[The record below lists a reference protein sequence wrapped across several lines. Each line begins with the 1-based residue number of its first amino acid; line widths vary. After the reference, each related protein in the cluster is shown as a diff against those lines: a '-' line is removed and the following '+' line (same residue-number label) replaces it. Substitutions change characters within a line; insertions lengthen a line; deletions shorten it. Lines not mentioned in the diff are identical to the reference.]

1 MLPIRPVRRLQSYE
15 EHLDF
20 YRYSATAITRRAQ
33 SPYAHMRRKAA
44 SFPYAK
50 EADIEAAERFAVA
63 LAMVLAGSATLKGLA
78 EQLADPTASQAL
90 NRRAV
95 ENGNPEAVHVKAE
108 PGAPVAEYT
117 LEIRRLAAPQIS
129 RTAYFT
135 PDAPTTIR
143 HGLNRL
149 VLATRQD
156 NKELQWLSGENMS
169 HKTALTWLKNS
180 INAADRK
187 VRASLEKDPETGRI
201 RLVLEAAASGADG
214 AFFLQ
219 DLEGNMASATGL
231 LIKDQTAADAQF
243 RINGGDW
250 QFVSDNRV
258 ILLPALGLQLQLL
271 SATTSPAV
279 FSVAPDW
286 DHIREKLLQ
295 LNTAMD
301 VLEQRLAQSADYLN
315 PRFHREL
322 LRLRE
327 TFPREEELRDSG
339 QLAELAALL
348 TGGHGLIPGLLALIR
363 EMESVPAEELLNR
376 DNSRYKRYAN
386 YLASREWY
394 SQLPHQGLLL
404 NRFL

>member
-1 MLPIRPVRRLQSYE
+1 MLPIRPVRRLKSYE

-20 YRYSATAITRRAQ
+20 YRYSTAAAARRSQ
-33 SPYAHMRRKAA
+33 SPYPHMRRKAA

-63 LAMVLAGSATLKGLA
+63 LAMVLAAAASLRGLA
-78 EQLADPTASQAL
+78 EQLADPAASQAL
-90 NRRAV
+90 SRRTV
-95 ENGNPEAVHVKAE
+95 DNSNPEAFHVKAE
-108 PGAPVAEYT
+108 PGAPVGDYT

-129 RTAYFT
+129 RTAFFA

-143 HGLNRL
+143 HGVNRL
-149 VLATRQD
+149 VLAARQG
-156 NKELQWLSGENMS
+156 NKELEWLSGEGMS
-169 HKTALTWLKNS
+169 HKAALTWLKNTLNS
-180 INAADRK
+180 DSGT

-219 DLEGNMASATGL
+219 DLEGNMAAATGL

-243 RINGGDW
+243 RINGQNW
-250 QFVSDNRV
+250 MFAADNR
-258 ILLPALGLQLQLL
+258 IPLPALGLQLQLL
-271 SATTSPAV
+271 SATSGPLAFTVS
-279 FSVAPDW
+279 PDW

-295 LNTAMD
+295 LNGAMD
-301 VLEQRLAQSADYLN
+301 VLEQRLAQSADDLN
-315 PRFHREL
+315 PRFHREW

-327 TFPREEELRDSG
+327 TFPLEEELRDSSH
-339 QLAELAALL
+339 LAEIVVLL
-348 TGGHGLIPGLLALIR
+348 TGEHGLVHGLLSLIR

-376 DNSRYKRYAN
+376 DNSRFKRYAN